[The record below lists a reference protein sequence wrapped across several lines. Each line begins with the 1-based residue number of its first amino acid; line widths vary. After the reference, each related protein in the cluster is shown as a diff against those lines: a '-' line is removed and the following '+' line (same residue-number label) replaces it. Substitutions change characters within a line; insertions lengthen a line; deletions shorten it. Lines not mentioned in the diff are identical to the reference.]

1 MQVMGVLSL
10 VGRLACRLVPAGVL
24 LWAGI
29 AKALDQQGS
38 ILSVSSYDVLPNAL
52 VRPVATLLPWVEIAI
67 AALLL
72 LGLFVRFAGASTA
85 ILTTVFIAGLI
96 QAKSRGLQIDCG
108 CFSAGGAGDGVSWW
122 DILRDVPIALAG
134 VYLVLRPQGPWQ
146 LDDLFEDNGT
156 LEEMEDIDEHD
167 HGQAH
172 EATAPA
178 RSG

>member
-1 MQVMGVLSL
+1 MQVMRVLPL
-10 VGRLACRLVPAGVL
+10 AGRLACRLVPAGIL

-38 ILSVSSYDVLPNAL
+38 LLSVSSYDVLPDAL

-85 ILTTVFIAGLI
+85 ILTTIFIGGLI
-96 QAKSRGLQIDCG
+96 QAKARGLQIDCG
-108 CFSAGGAGDGVSWW
+108 CFSAGGAGGGVSWW

-134 VYLVLRPQGPWQ
+134 VFLARRPRGPWQ
-146 LDDLFEDNGT
+146 LDNLFEDNGT
-156 LEEMEDIDEHD
+156 LDEMEDVDEHN
-167 HGQAH
+167 HGQTH
-172 EATAPA
+172 EATATA

>member
-1 MQVMGVLSL
+1 MQVMRVLPL
-10 VGRLACRLVPAGVL
+10 AGRLACRLVPAGIL

-38 ILSVSSYDVLPNAL
+38 LLSVSSYDVLPDAL

-72 LGLFVRFAGASTA
+72 LGFFVRFAGASTA
-85 ILTTVFIAGLI
+85 IVTTIFVVGLI
-96 QAKSRGLQIDCG
+96 QAKARGLQIDCG

-134 VYLVLRPQGPWQ
+134 VFLALRPRGPWQ
-146 LDDLFEDNGT
+146 LDNLFEDNGT
-156 LEEMEDIDEHD
+156 LDEMEDVDEHD
-167 HGQAH
+167 HGQTH
-172 EATAPA
+172 EATAAA